1 MYKPASTYR
10 VQFHK
15 GFNFESFEKTI
26 PYFVKLGVSTIYA
39 SPIFEA
45 VPGSQHGY
53 DIIDPHKIN
62 PEIGTLDQLRNIARK
77 LAVHGIGWIQDI
89 VPNHMAFHSANNW
102 LMDVLEKGR
111 YSVYASF
118 FDMSWTSDL
127 FQGRVIVPVLGAS
140 LDEII
145 QSNELQLEYSG
156 EKITLRYHDHVLPLH
171 PRSYNTVF
179 QREDIPQ
186 AVQQVTEQISTMH
199 RIEEP
204 VAYNLRWH
212 ELIIQLQALQ
222 RDDRIRE
229 FITQAVQ
236 HINETPHLLKQI
248 ASEQQYTL
256 APWQRTDE
264 KINFRRFFTINN
276 LIGLNMQ
283 NEKVFHQ
290 YHKFIRTLLDENL
303 IQGLRIDHID
313 GLYDPTQ
320 YLERLREFA
329 GDHIY
334 IVVEKILQQNE
345 NLPAWPVQG
354 TTGYDFLATV
364 NNLMMSTKSDT
375 LSIFY
380 RNLTNDKR
388 PVEEH
393 IREKKSHILY
403 QHMNGE
409 LENLSRLL
417 TESSL
422 INKEQLKSVS
432 YDNLKEAIG
441 EFLINF
447 PVYRFYDNTLPLS
460 REASESIHTI
470 FDQVRERKPS
480 LSPAV
485 HVLED
490 VLLKKDATQEIAS
503 DFYRRCMQF
512 TGPLM
517 AKGVED
523 TLMYTYNRLIGK
535 NEVGDSPE
543 MTGITSEGFHETM
556 KARQSNWPLTMNAT
570 STHDTKRGEEV
581 RMRIAVLAELADEW
595 AMIVKEW
602 IKVNAELKPEGYP
615 DVNDEYFIYQ
625 SIVGAYP
632 FETDDTFGERLEQ
645 YLIKA
650 IREGKTNSDWA
661 TPNEEYER
669 ASTQFANR
677 ILEKGT
683 PFRRKLKRL
692 QETISDYAIV
702 NSLAQVVL
710 KFTCPGVPDVYQG
723 CELWDLSFVDPDNR
737 RAVDYTK
744 RKQWL
749 DEICAIKQEQLG
761 NEIAA
766 LWKERK
772 NGKIKEWLTS
782 QLFRVRHHCKD
793 LFLEGE
799 YVPLEVDGMYKTH
812 ILAYGRKYKQH
823 WIVTVVPLH
832 VGSLCTVQKR
842 RPNSLLWKD
851 TRVLLPSEAPDVWK
865 NVFTKRTGRH
875 HSSMHI
881 SEIFKE
887 IPVAVLK
894 LEHHDRERTAGILM
908 HITSLPSSFGVGDLG
923 PAAYTFVD
931 FLKHARQT
939 YWQILPLSPTSKQNF
954 HSPYSTHS
962 AMAGN
967 ALLISPEMLVGYD
980 LLSKN
985 DIVHLQQPVTETADF
1000 EAAQQIR
1007 IDVFKK
1013 SWERF
1018 RSSDGSDLHKKFQEF
1033 ITAENHWLHDYA
1045 MFILLKKHHSNAPWH
1060 EWISKYKMRD
1070 EQALREFTEK
1080 NQQEIHKIKWEQF
1093 IFDCQWTDLRTYCAA
1108 KEIKLMG
1115 DLPFYMVYD
1124 SVDVWVNPDIFSLDD
1139 NLNPTHI
1146 AGVPPDYFNSNGQL
1160 WGMPVYNWD
1169 RLKERG
1175 YDWWIQRLRKNMQY
1189 FDLLRLDHFRAL
1201 ADYWSVPADEKTA
1214 VNGEWK
1220 KGPGIEFMEAVQR
1233 ELGSLP
1239 FIAEDLG
1246 DINQDVHTLRDQ
1258 FNLPGMKVLQFAFG
1272 DDLASSEYAPH
1283 NFKGDNYFVY
1293 TGTHDN
1299 NTTHGWYKHE
1309 LTREQREKFNKYVG
1323 HDVRERSAASE
1334 LMRIAYG
1341 SIAKVAIIPMQDVI
1355 GLSRTYRMNN
1365 PGSIENNWLWRM
1377 TPDQIELSM
1386 FNDLVDL
1393 TRLFNR

>member
-1 MYKPASTYR
+1 MYKPSSTYR

-15 GFNFESFEKTI
+15 DFNFDAFEKAI

-39 SPIFEA
+39 SPVFEA

-62 PEIGTLDQLRNIARK
+62 PEIGTLDQLRSISRK
-77 LAVHGIGWIQDI
+77 LAHHGIGWIQDI
-89 VPNHMAFHSANNW
+89 VPNHMAFHSSNNW

-127 FQGRVIVPVLGAS
+127 FQGKVIIPILSAP
-140 LDEII
+140 LDEVV
-145 QSNELQLEYSG
+145 QSRELQLGYSG
-156 EKITLRYHDHVLPLH
+156 EKITLRYHDQVLPLH
-171 PRSYNTVF
+171 PRSYKKIF
-179 QREDIPQ
+179 QRDTTPHAI
-186 AVQQVTEQISTMH
+186 QVFSDQISTLH
-199 RIEEP
+199 KTEEP
-204 VAYNLRWH
+204 VAYNLKWH
-212 ELIIQLQALQ
+212 ELIIQLHALQ
-222 RDDRIRE
+222 RDNAINE
-229 FITQAVQ
+229 FITESVKLV
-236 HINETPHLLKQI
+236 NETPELLQQI
-248 ASEQQYTL
+248 ADEQQYTL
-256 APWQRTDE
+256 TPWQRTDN

-283 NEKVFHQ
+283 NEKVFEH
-290 YHKFIRTLLDENL
+290 YHKFVGLLLSENL

-329 GDHIY
+329 GDHVY
-334 IVVEKILQQNE
+334 IVVEKILHRNE
-345 NLPAWPVQG
+345 SLPSWPIQG

-364 NNLMMSTKSDT
+364 NNLMMSTKSET

-380 RNLTNDKR
+380 KSLTNDKR
-388 PVEEH
+388 PVEEQ

-422 INKEQLKSVS
+422 INKDQLKTVS
-432 YDNLKEAIG
+432 YDSIKEAIG

-447 PVYRFYDNTLPLS
+447 PVYRFYDNTTPLS
-460 REASESIHTI
+460 REASESIHSI
-470 FDQVRERKPS
+470 FEQVREQKPA
-480 LSPAV
+480 LSSAA

-490 VLLKKDATQEIAS
+490 VFLKKSATQELVS
-503 DFYRRCMQF
+503 DFYLRCMQF

-523 TLMYTYNRLIGK
+523 TLMYTYNRLIGR

-543 MTGITSEGFHETM
+543 MPGISVNAFHETM
-556 KARQSNWPLTMNAT
+556 KRREKNWPLTMNAT
-570 STHDTKRGEEV
+570 ATHDTKRGEEV
-581 RMRIAVLAELADEW
+581 RMRIAVIAELADEW

-602 IKVNAELKPEGYP
+602 IKINAQYKPDGYP

-632 FETDDTFGERLEQ
+632 FESEQTFGERLEQ

-661 TPNEEYER
+661 TPNEEYEN
-669 ASTQFANR
+669 ATIQFVNR

-683 PFRRKLKRL
+683 PFRRKLRRL

-702 NSLAQVVL
+702 NSLAQVAI
-710 KFTCPGVPDVYQG
+710 KFTSPGVPDVYQG

-749 DEICAIKQEQLG
+749 DEICALKEEQLSTAIG
-761 NEIAA
+761 T
-766 LWKERK
+766 LWSERK
-772 NGKIKEWLTS
+772 NGKIKEWITS

-793 LFLEGE
+793 LFLDGE
-799 YVPLEVDGMYKTH
+799 YIPLDVEGMYKTH
-812 ILAYGRKYKQH
+812 VLAFARKHKKY

-832 VGSLCTVQKR
+832 VGTLCTVQKR

-851 TRVLLPSEAPDVWK
+851 TRVLLPSDAPDVWK

-887 IPVAVLK
+887 IPIAVLK
-894 LEHHDRERTAGILM
+894 LEHHERERRAGILM

-923 PAAYTFVD
+923 PVAYSFVD
-931 FLKHARQT
+931 FLKSTRQT
-939 YWQILPLSPTSKQNF
+939 YWQILPLSPTSKHNA
-954 HSPYSTHS
+954 HSPYSAHS

-967 ALLISPEMLVGYD
+967 PLLISPEMLVKEN
-980 LLSKN
+980 LLSDE
-985 DIVHLQQPVTETADF
+985 DIIQLRLPVVETCDF
-1000 EAAQQIR
+1000 DAAQQIR
-1007 IDVFKK
+1007 IEVVAK

-1018 RSSDGSDLHKKFQEF
+1018 RAAEISDMHKAFQEF
-1033 ITAENHWLHDYA
+1033 INTQDYWLHDFA
-1045 MFILLKKHHSNAPWH
+1045 LFMLLKKHHSGAPWYD
-1060 EWISKYKMRD
+1060 WISKFKTRH
-1070 EQALREFTEK
+1070 EATLRQFA
-1080 NQQEIHKIKWEQF
+1080 NDHQQEILKIKWEQF
-1093 IFDCQWTDLRTYCAA
+1093 LFDRQWHGLKTYC
-1108 KEIKLMG
+1108 ETMEVKLIG

-1124 SVDVWVNPDIFSLDD
+1124 SVDVWVDPDIFSLDE
-1139 NLNPTHI
+1139 NLTPTHL
-1146 AGVPPDYFNSNGQL
+1146 AGVPPDYFNANGQL
-1160 WGMPVYNWD
+1160 WGMPLYNWA
-1169 RLKERG
+1169 RLKERS
-1175 YDWWIQRLRKNMQY
+1175 YDWWIQRLRKNIQS
-1189 FDLLRLDHFRAL
+1189 FDVLRLDHFRAF
-1201 ADYWSVPADEKTA
+1201 ADYWAVPANETTA

-1220 KGPGIEFMEAVQR
+1220 KGPGAELFEIIQR
-1233 ELGSLP
+1233 ELGGLP

-1246 DINQDVHTLRDQ
+1246 DINEDVHRLRDQ
-1258 FNLPGMKVLQFAFG
+1258 FHLPGMKVLQFAFG

-1283 NFKGDNYFVY
+1283 NYKDDNYFVY

-1309 LTREQREKFNKYVG
+1309 LTREQREKFDKYVG
-1323 HDVRERSAASE
+1323 HDVRERSASNE
-1334 LMRIAYG
+1334 LIRIAYG
-1341 SIAKVAIIPMQDVI
+1341 SIAKVAIIPMQDII

-1365 PGSIENNWLWRM
+1365 PGSTENNWLWRM
-1377 TPDQIELSM
+1377 TADQLELSL

>member
-1 MYKPASTYR
+1 MYKPSSTYR
-10 VQFHK
+10 IQFHK
-15 GFNFESFEKTI
+15 GFNFDDFEKAI

-45 VPGSQHGY
+45 VPGSMHGY

-62 PEIGTLDQLRNIARK
+62 PEIGTLDQLRNISRK
-77 LAVHGIGWIQDI
+77 LSLHGIGWIQDI
-89 VPNHMAFHSANNW
+89 VPNHMAFHSSNTW

-127 FQGRVIVPVLGAS
+127 FQGRVIVPILGAP
-140 LDEII
+140 LDEVL

-156 EKITLRYHDHVLPLH
+156 EKIKLKYYEHTLPLH
-171 PRSYNTVF
+171 PRTYKTVF
-179 QREDIPQ
+179 QNENTPQ
-186 AVQQVTEQISTMH
+186 AVQQLIDQVTTLHQV
-199 RIEEP
+199 EEP

-222 RDDRIRE
+222 RNEKVSQFIKESVERANASPE
-229 FITQAVQ
+229 FLRQITD
-236 HINETPHLLKQI
+236 
-248 ASEQQYTL
+248 EQQYNLT
-256 APWQRTDE
+256 PWQRTDNN
-264 KINFRRFFTINN
+264 INFRRFFTINN
-276 LIGLNMQ
+276 LIALNMQ
-283 NEKVFHQ
+283 NEKVFDHYHQ
-290 YHKFIRTLLDENL
+290 FIGTLLEENL

-329 GDHIY
+329 GHHIY
-334 IVVEKILQQNE
+334 IVVEKILHRNE
-345 NLPAWPVQG
+345 NLPPWPVQG

-364 NNLMMSTKSDT
+364 NNLMMSTKSET
-375 LSIFY
+375 LSNFY
-380 RNLTNDKR
+380 RNLTNDTR
-388 PVEEH
+388 PVDEH

-422 INKEQLKSVS
+422 INKEQLKAVS
-432 YDNLKEAIG
+432 YENIKEAIG

-470 FDQVRERKPS
+470 FDEVRERKPS

-490 VLLKKDATQEIAS
+490 VLLKEDTTKELAS
-503 DFYRRCMQF
+503 DFYLRCMQF

-543 MTGITSEGFHETM
+543 MTGITSEVFHETM
-556 KARQSNWPLTMNAT
+556 KHRQEQWPLTMNAT
-570 STHDTKRGEEV
+570 ATHDTKRGEEV
-581 RMRIAVLAELADEW
+581 RMRIAVLAELGDEW

-602 IKVNAELKPEGYP
+602 FKANAEYKPAGYP
-615 DVNDEYFIYQ
+615 EVNDEYFIYQ

-632 FETDDTFGERLEQ
+632 FETDETFGERLEQ
-645 YLIKA
+645 YLVKA

-661 TPNEEYER
+661 TPNEEYEQ
-669 ASTQFANR
+669 STIQFVNR

-683 PFRRKLKRL
+683 SFRRKLKRL
-692 QETISDYAIV
+692 QETIGDYAIV
-702 NSLAQVVL
+702 NSLAHVTL
-710 KFTCPGVPDVYQG
+710 KFTSPGIPDVYQG

-737 RAVDYTK
+737 RPVDYLK

-749 DEICAIKQEQLG
+749 DEICALKEEQLAPAI
-761 NEIAA
+761 NT
-766 LWKERK
+766 LWEERK

-782 QLFRVRHHCKD
+782 HLFRLRHHCKE

-812 ILAYGRKYKQH
+812 VIAFARKHKKH

-832 VGSLCTVQKR
+832 VGTLCAVQKR

-851 TRVLLPSEAPDVWK
+851 TRVLLPSDAPDVWK
-865 NVFTKRTGRH
+865 NVLTRRTGRH
-875 HSSMHI
+875 DSSMHV
-881 SEIFKE
+881 SELFKE

-894 LEHHDRERTAGILM
+894 LEHHERERCAGILM
-908 HITSLPSSFGVGDLG
+908 HVTSLPSAFGCGDLG
-923 PAAYTFVD
+923 PAAYQFID
-931 FLKHARQT
+931 FLHQTRQT
-939 YWQILPLSPTSKQNF
+939 YWQILPLTPTSKQNF
-954 HSPYSTHS
+954 HSPYSSHS

-967 ALLISPEMLVGYD
+967 PLLISPEMLVHDG
-980 LLSKN
+980 LLSEE
-985 DIVHLQQPVTETADF
+985 DIVQLRLPVTETCDF
-1000 EAAQQIR
+1000 DSALQIR
-1007 IDVFKK
+1007 IEVVSK

-1018 RSSDGSDLHKKFQEF
+1018 RASDVSTIHKTFQEF
-1033 ITAENHWLHDYA
+1033 ITTENYWLHDYA
-1045 MFILLKKHHSNAPWH
+1045 LFTLLKKHHSGAPWH
-1060 EWISKYKMRD
+1060 EWIAKYKTRH
-1070 EQALREFTEK
+1070 EPSLRQFAEDHAE
-1080 NQQEIHKIKWEQF
+1080 EILKIKWEQF
-1093 IFDCQWTDLRTYCAA
+1093 LFDKQWKSLKNYCEK
-1108 KEIKLMG
+1108 KEIKVLG
-1115 DLPFYMVYD
+1115 DLPFYMVND
-1124 SVDVWVNPDIFSLDD
+1124 SVDVWVNPDIFSLDE
-1139 NLNPTHI
+1139 NLNSTEI
-1146 AGVPPDYFNSNGQL
+1146 AGVPPDYFNANGQL
-1160 WGMPVYNWD
+1160 WGMPVYNWE

-1175 YDWWIQRLRKNMQY
+1175 YDWWIQRLKKNMNHV
-1189 FDLLRLDHFRAL
+1189 DVLRLDHFRAF
-1201 ADYWSVPADEKTA
+1201 ADYWSVPASEKTA
-1214 VNGEWK
+1214 INGEWK
-1220 KGPGIEFMEAVQR
+1220 KGPGTDFLDAVQHTI
-1233 ELGSLP
+1233 GSLP

-1246 DINQDVHTLRDQ
+1246 DINEDVHTLRDQ

-1283 NFKGDNYFVY
+1283 NYKTDNYFVY

-1299 NTTHGWYKHE
+1299 NTSHGWYKHE
-1309 LTREQREKFNKYVG
+1309 LTREQRQKFDKYVG
-1323 HDVRERSAASE
+1323 HDVRERSAPHE

-1341 SIAKVAIIPMQDVI
+1341 SIAKVAIIPMQDVL
-1355 GLSRTYRMNN
+1355 GLSRAYRMNN
-1365 PGSIENNWLWRM
+1365 PGSTDDNWLWRM
-1377 TPDQIELSM
+1377 TPDQMELSM